1 MVKGEIYGANH
12 ETLPINGYHAESI
25 VKRIIDHVESI
36 PTEALSSFDQL
47 RIRDIKQSMI
57 IDLMH
62 QDKDAVIKRLKAKL
76 DEIISIIK
84 DL

>member
-1 MVKGEIYGANH
+1 
-12 ETLPINGYHAESI
+12 
-25 VKRIIDHVESI
+25 
-36 PTEALSSFDQL
+36 
-47 RIRDIKQSMI
+47 MI